1 LARIW
6 GYLITIWGCDF
17 IYASLRRAVPTHTM
31 ISNNIDKL
39 CLTARLRRLHLEKE
53 RAFKSGDR
61 DLYRLAKYTFGR
73 TIKEAKRQD
82 KQSRT
87 IHSQ

>member
-1 LARIW
+1 
-6 GYLITIWGCDF
+6 
-17 IYASLRRAVPTHTM
+17 M

-39 CLTARLRRLHLEKE
+39 WLPARLRRLHLEKE

-82 KQSRT
+82 INNLEQFTASDSSS
-87 IHSQ
+87 IIYFA